1 MASSSRLQR
10 VHFYMMLLLLSGLV
24 FALGISRISS
34 LRFHRFKVDLDGKKS
49 VWYQEEKEDSI
60 FLQLNPGTSSETA
73 ERPHQAPVFTVEK
86 EMRTSHDFLGYLER
100 ELALSKRGPWRN
112 GSRGHLTVRTV
123 ELNNGGNVR
132 DWFKTH
138 GAYVQAWMLQDASAD
153 QQYDRMYRDWG
164 KEIFEKRR
172 FSKNALKEIRA
183 NGRQWYRDMGDG
195 IHNEDLHTLDAG
207 LMGESGI
214 SSWPA
219 VVVFRDA
226 IIHAHGDIQTQEFM
240 LAIAGC
246 GSTQK
251 NAIASNFMGP
261 NHDIV
266 ISIAQFWGYGYYHF
280 VHENLVRLP
289 LLLNITAKFQQAMV
303 QVIATNTFTMEYI
316 QAFGVPRHR
325 IFKGTFPH
333 TLLESLQ
340 KLCYAPQLSSLRKRR
355 WSSSLL
361 TYPRR

>member
-183 NGRQWYRDMGDG
+183 NGRQW
-195 IHNEDLHTLDAG
+195 
-207 LMGESGI
+207 
-214 SSWPA
+214 
-219 VVVFRDA
+219 
-226 IIHAHGDIQTQEFM
+226 
-240 LAIAGC
+240 C
-246 GSTQK
+246 
-251 NAIASNFMGP
+251 
-261 NHDIV
+261 
-266 ISIAQFWGYGYYHF
+266 
-280 VHENLVRLP
+280 
-289 LLLNITAKFQQAMV
+289 
-303 QVIATNTFTMEYI
+303 
-316 QAFGVPRHR
+316 
-325 IFKGTFPH
+325 FP
-333 TLLESLQ
+333 
-340 KLCYAPQLSSLRKRR
+340 SSLSRRSAVSCLLCSSKACLLPTQLKRTR
-355 WSSSLL
+355 SHDSWYKIYLQSLYRETVFWL
-361 TYPRR
+361 S